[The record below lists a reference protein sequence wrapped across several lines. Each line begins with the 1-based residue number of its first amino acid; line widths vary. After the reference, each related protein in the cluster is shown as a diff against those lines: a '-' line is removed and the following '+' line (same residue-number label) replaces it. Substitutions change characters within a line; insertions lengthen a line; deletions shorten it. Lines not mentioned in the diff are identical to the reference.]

1 MDGSTTLGSAPVQSS
16 GQAVLTIGG
25 GLSAGDHSITA
36 SYPGDTNFTGATTA
50 ALTQRVNKT
59 ATATTLTEA
68 SGRNGYTLTA
78 TVAASG
84 SPTGTVDFLDLAAG
98 TTLGSAALAN
108 HGATVALAA
117 PLPVGHAV
125 QAAYRGDATFA
136 PSSSAAQVFLAPTN
150 GFSFG
155 PGITPDGVSSIF
167 GAGLAGSTASATG
180 APLPTTLAGVTVEV
194 VDGNGVSHAAGLY
207 YVSPGQINFV
217 LPADV
222 PAGTAQLRVTT
233 PNGVL
238 TVTVTITRADP
249 ALASADGSGSGA
261 AAAQVIVVHSDGTQ
275 EAPVTVTPA
284 AISWGALGNRM
295 FLVLYGTGLRHAAG
309 PVSCSLNGQTVP
321 VLYAGAHAVYPGLD
335 QINLEL
341 PAGMH
346 GAISVS
352 CSVDGQ
358 ASNTATVTVQ

>member
-1 MDGSTTLGSAPVQSS
+1 
-16 GQAVLTIGG
+16 
-25 GLSAGDHSITA
+25 
-36 SYPGDTNFTGATTA
+36 
-50 ALTQRVNKT
+50 
-59 ATATTLTEA
+59 
-68 SGRNGYTLTA
+68 
-78 TVAASG
+78 
-84 SPTGTVDFLDLAAG
+84 VDFLDLTAG
-98 TTLGSAALAN
+98 TTLGSAALSN

-117 PLPVGHAV
+117 PLPVGHPV
-125 QAAYRGDATFA
+125 QAAYRGDAAFA
-136 PSSSAAQVFLAPTN
+136 TSSSAAQVFLAPTN

-194 VDGNGVSHAAGLY
+194 VDGNGVGHTAGLY

-261 AAAQVIVVHSDGTQ
+261 AAAQVIVAHSDGTQ
-275 EAPVTVTPA
+275 ETLTVTAA
-284 AISWGALGNRM
+284 AIPMGAPGDRL

-309 PVSCSLNGQTVP
+309 PVSCSLNGRTVP

-352 CSVDGQ
+352 CSADGQ
-358 ASNTATVTVQ
+358 ASNAAIVTVQ